1 MEWNSKLWQK
11 KKSLPDLCL
20 KTGWVQHMEMTLE
33 RKVIDTPPQLNGD
46 YAWVDINIQIPR

>member
-1 MEWNSKLWQK
+1 MEFETVAK
-11 KKSLPDLCL
+11 KNSLPDLCL

-33 RKVIDTPPQLNGD
+33 SNVIDTPPQLNGD

>member
-1 MEWNSKLWQK
+1 MEFETVAK
-11 KKSLPDLCL
+11 KNSLPDLCL

-33 RKVIDTPPQLNGD
+33 RKVIDTPPLQLNGD